1 MVVMESLED
10 SNYPSM
16 SDSLSLYGRYMRSFN
31 LVRFDNHVSEPSI
44 HRDSS
49 NSGCNIE
56 LSTVIQS
63 NREKH
68 YNEADFKDCSPLN
81 PVVDNVDK
89 IIDNDLAKVESS
101 CTSLAASLSETS
113 SATNHCLND
122 KSETVP
128 VSSEESK
135 SEGFR
140 TVFITSTMENSNN
153 AVDSVPMFRDVK
165 QTENVFKLPIR
176 ELSFNGTILKHV
188 QKLKPIVD
196 PITALSTASSL
207 HEVMESI
214 GTPGPEDVG
223 VQNDSDEKSTTESQR
238 NNKVTESSDLE
249 QEEESQKE
257 QDGNTKW
264 SLDQTYSSL
273 ETSFDSGL
281 RSPDMFSEDE
291 EADPQSES
299 QREEPFWGFLKDYE
313 EYEKRKVR
321 KIEVSLALSHRDQNS
336 IICLPI
342 TLGAS

>member
-31 LVRFDNHVSEPSI
+31 LVRFDNHVSEPTS

-49 NSGCNIE
+49 NSGGNID
-56 LSTVIQS
+56 LSTVIHS
-63 NREKH
+63 TIEKH
-68 YNEADFKDCSPLN
+68 YNDADFKDCSPLN

-89 IIDNDLAKVESS
+89 IVDNDLVKVESS

-113 SATNHCLND
+113 SATTHCLND

-153 AVDSVPMFRDVK
+153 AVDSVPMFRDVR
-165 QTENVFKLPIR
+165 QTESVFKLPIR

-196 PITALSTASSL
+196 PITALSTANSL
-207 HEVMESI
+207 GLHDVES
-214 GTPGPEDVG
+214 TPPGPEDVG
-223 VQNDSDEKSTTESQR
+223 IQNDSDEKSITKPQS
-238 NNKVTESSDLE
+238 NKVTESSDLE
-249 QEEESQKE
+249 QEESQKE

-281 RSPDMFSEDE
+281 RSPDMFSEDD
-291 EADPQSES
+291 EADPSP
-299 QREEPFWGFLKDYE
+299 REEPFWGFLKDYE
-313 EYEKRKVR
+313 EYDKRKIR
-321 KIEVSLALSHRDQNS
+321 KIEVSFSIFYKDQNC
-336 IICLPI
+336 IFCKAVMREV
-342 TLGAS
+342 G